1 MAEKKNPEINSDVV
15 RRAVALLDELGLSEL
30 EYGGGDW
37 HVKVAKGQAP
47 AVAAAAPTGEGDA
60 APTEPDQHDY
70 AGHPGVV
77 TAPMVGIVYT
87 TADPDTP
94 PLVRVGDQVTEGQPV
109 LLIEAMKVFN
119 RIKAPRAGKV
129 TRILVSSGTPVEYG
143 EPLLIIE

>member
-1 MAEKKNPEINSDVV
+1 MADNKNPEINSDVV
-15 RRAVALLDELGLSEL
+15 RRAAALLDELGLSEL
-30 EYGGGDW
+30 EYGSGGW
-37 HVKVAKGQAP
+37 HVKVAKGRAP
-47 AVAAAAPTGEGDA
+47 AVTAAPLTGEGGT
-60 APTEPDQHDY
+60 APTESDQHDY